1 MLNITF
7 KVRFLIL
14 TQTVKSYLS
23 NLKSVDTKM
32 CCPKGRCGCQY
43 FILLTLKKKIMDT
56 GVLDFFNKK
65 LIPGLLFLLKVLSC
79 VFISD
84 FHQYSRIKQM
94 NKYNI
99 DFFYMHLFTMRSQCV
114 LNRSFN
120 QDAHYSCLT

>member
-43 FILLTLKKKIMDT
+43 FILLTLKKKSWTQGSWI
-56 GVLDFFNKK
+56 F
-65 LIPGLLFLLKVLSC
+65 LIK
-79 VFISD
+79 
-84 FHQYSRIKQM
+84 
-94 NKYNI
+94 N
-99 DFFYMHLFTMRSQCV
+99 
-114 LNRSFN
+114 
-120 QDAHYSCLT
+120 